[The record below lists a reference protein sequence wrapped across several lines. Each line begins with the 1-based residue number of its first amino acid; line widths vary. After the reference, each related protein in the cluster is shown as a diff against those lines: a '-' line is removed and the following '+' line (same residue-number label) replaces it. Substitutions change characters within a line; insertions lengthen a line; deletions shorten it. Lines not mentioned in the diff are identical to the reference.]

1 MNLHSSA
8 RTCPYSRALLI
19 RRVRCLGWTVKAAAV
34 AANVSVRTAYKW
46 LARFRKE
53 GRAGLR
59 DRSSRPLHT
68 PSRTKAAVVAK
79 VIDLRRQRLP
89 AMEVGRRLGIP
100 RSTVGLILRKKGL
113 SRWSAL
119 EKKEPPR
126 RYEIAEPGGLL
137 HLDTK
142 KLGRIQGVG
151 HRIHGDRRT
160 RQRGIGWEHLHIA
173 IDACTR
179 ASYAEVL
186 PDEKKETTAAF
197 LQRALFHYASQ
208 GIHIQRILTD
218 NGMCYHSKLVQ
229 AVCEAHA
236 IRHSFTRPYR
246 PRTNGKAER
255 FIQTAL
261 REWAYR
267 LAYVSSE
274 QRSQALKAWLHY
286 YNHHRSH
293 SALGGSTPASRL
305 NNVLSRD
312 I

>member
-8 RTCPYSRALLI
+8 KTCPFSRGVLV
-19 RRVRCLGWTVKAAAV
+19 RRVRRFGWTVEQAAL
-34 AANVSVRTAYKW
+34 AAGISIRTAYKW

-53 GRAGLR
+53 GRPGLM
-59 DRSSRPLHT
+59 DRSCRPLRS
-68 PSRTKAAVVAK
+68 PSRTEAAVVAK
-79 VIDLRRQRLP
+79 VIDLRRSRLP
-89 AMEVGRRLGIP
+89 ATEVARRLAMP
-100 RSTVGLILRKKGL
+100 RSTVGLILRRKGL

-137 HLDTK
+137 HLDIK

-173 IDACTR
+173 IDAHSR
-179 ASYAEVL
+179 SSYAEVL
-186 PDEKKETTAAF
+186 PDERKETTAAF
-197 LQRALFHYASQ
+197 LQRALSHYASQ
-208 GIHIQRILTD
+208 GIQVQRILTD

-229 AVCEAHA
+229 AVCEAHG
-236 IRHSFTRPYR
+236 IKHSFTRPYR
-246 PRTNGKAER
+246 PQTNGKAER

-267 LAYVSSE
+267 LAYQSSE
-274 QRSQALKAWLHY
+274 QRSQALKAWLHH

-293 SALGGSTPASRL
+293 SALGGLAPAHKL
-305 NNVLSRD
+305 NGLFGRD

>member
-8 RTCPYSRALLI
+8 KTCPRSRALLI
-19 RRVRCLGWTVKAAAV
+19 RRVRCLGMTVQAAAQ
-34 AANVSVRTAYKW
+34 AAGISVRTAYKW

-53 GRAGLR
+53 GRSGLD
-59 DRSSRPLHT
+59 DRSSRPLRAPT
-68 PSRTKAAVVAK
+68 RTEAAVVAK
-79 VIDLRRQRLP
+79 VIDLRRSRLP
-89 AMEVGRRLGIP
+89 ATEVARQLGMP
-100 RSTVGLILRKKGL
+100 RSTVGLLLRRKGL

-126 RYEIAEPGGLL
+126 RYEIAEPGGLV
-137 HLDTK
+137 HLDIK

-160 RQRGIGWEHLHIA
+160 RQRGIGWEHLHVA
-173 IDACTR
+173 IDAHSR
-179 ASYAEVL
+179 SSYAEVL
-186 PDEKKETTAAF
+186 PDERKETTAAF
-197 LQRALFHYASQ
+197 LQRALSHYASQ
-208 GIHIQRILTD
+208 GVRVQRILTD

-229 AVCEAHA
+229 AVCEAQD

-246 PRTNGKAER
+246 PQTNGKAER

-267 LAYVSSE
+267 LAYQSSE
-274 QRSQALKAWLHY
+274 QRSQALKAWLHH

-293 SALGGSTPASRL
+293 SALGGLAPAQKL
-305 NNVLSRD
+305 NNVLGRD
-312 I
+312 T

>member
-8 RTCPYSRALLI
+8 KSCPSSRALLV
-19 RRVRCLGWTVKAAAV
+19 RRVRALGWTVRQAAE
-34 AANVSVRTAYKW
+34 AAGISVRTAYKW

-59 DRSSRPLHT
+59 DRSSRPLR
-68 PSRTKAAVVAK
+68 SLCRTQASVVAQ
-79 VIDLRRQRLP
+79 VVELRRSRLP
-89 AMEVGRRLGIP
+89 ATEVARRLGMP
-100 RSTVGLILRKKGL
+100 RSTVGLVLRRKGL
-113 SRWSAL
+113 SRWASL
-119 EKKEPPR
+119 ERKEAPR
-126 RYEIAEPGGLL
+126 RYEIADPGGLV
-137 HLDTK
+137 HLDVK

-160 RQRGIGWEHLHIA
+160 RQRGIGWEHLHVA

-179 ASYAEVL
+179 GSFAEVL
-186 PDEKKETTAAF
+186 PDETKETTAAF
-197 LQRALFHYASQ
+197 LQRALSHFQSQ
-208 GIHIQRILTD
+208 GVTVRRILSD
-218 NGMCYHSKLVQ
+218 NGRNYHSKLVQ
-229 AVCEAHA
+229 AVCEAHG

-246 PRTNGKAER
+246 PQTNGKAER

-267 LAYVSSE
+267 LAYISSE
-274 QRSQALKAWLHY
+274 QRSQALRAWLHH

-293 SALGGSTPASRL
+293 SALAGQTPASRL

-312 I
+312 T